1 MFDKEK
7 LFSLPITSMRS
18 ISTAKFA
25 SSYADFRN
33 QYLTPQLILREP
45 ADFHDPIPISER
57 LVQAVWNDQLFD
69 TSQLKTVC
77 GRSLQVIHPGK
88 WSREGGPDFQSAQL
102 ILDGQTCKGDV
113 EIHLHSSGWKEHR
126 HAENP
131 AYENVILDVCLWK
144 IDDSPPIRCDGFR
157 IFQLELHPYLQSS
170 IDELVE
176 SLDPDYY
183 PFSPKQI
190 QNARSP
196 LNRLPKTELA
206 GYIESAGIF
215 RLEQKVARIKT
226 ILETHNQEQTAY
238 VLLAE
243 ALGYKHNKW
252 TFRQIAEHCPIAKL
266 RKFISIDEK
275 LQDLFS
281 QIDRVPLRLAQ
292 VRPNNHPER
301 RLATLAMIVH
311 HHPNLTVWF
320 SELLN
325 SKSITKQPSLKH
337 NFWSYHYH
345 RRSKKSAKPIAL
357 LGKERWQDILVNVI
371 LPFGILAAHQRKEV
385 ETESNLLTLYLNLP
399 CIQQSLPA
407 KKISY
412 DLGVSQPKKTV
423 QKQGLIQIYQ
433 DFDLR
438 FSQNQ

>member
-1 MFDKEK
+1 LTKKNFYVSNASMPRI
-7 LFSLPITSMRS
+7 LAATS
-18 ISTAKFA
+18 A

-33 QYLTPQLILREP
+33 TYLSPQLVLREP

-57 LVQAVWNDQLFD
+57 LVQALWNDQLFD
-69 TSQLKTVC
+69 TTQLKTVC
-77 GRSLQVIHPGK
+77 GRSLQIIHPGK
-88 WSREGGPDFQSAQL
+88 WSREGGPDFTSAQA
-102 ILDGQTCKGDV
+102 IINGETFQGDI

-126 HAENP
+126 HSENA
-131 AYENVILDVCLWK
+131 AYGQVILDVCLWK
-144 IDDSPPIRCDGFR
+144 IDDAPPIRCDGFR
-157 IFQLELHPYLQSS
+157 IFQLVLHPYLQSS

-190 QNARSP
+190 QNRRSP
-196 LNRLPKTELA
+196 LNKLPKTELA

-215 RLEQKVARIKT
+215 RLEQKIARIKS
-226 ILETHNQEQTAY
+226 ILESHGPEQTAY
-238 VLLAE
+238 VLIAE

-252 TFRQIAEHCPIAKL
+252 TFRQIAEHCPITQL
-266 RKFISIDEK
+266 RKIISIDEK
-275 LQDLFS
+275 LEKLFS
-281 QIDRVPLRLAQ
+281 QLDHIPLRTAQ

-301 RLATLAMIVH
+301 RLATLALLAH
-311 HHPNLTVWF
+311 EHPDLTIWF

-325 SKSITKQPSLKH
+325 SRFISRAPSLKH
-337 NFWSYHYH
+337 PFWSWHYH

-371 LPFGILAAHQRKEV
+371 LPFGIVAARQRKEA
-385 ETESNLLTLYLNLP
+385 EAESNLLALYLNLP

-407 KKISY
+407 KQISY

-423 QKQGLIQIYQ
+423 QQQGLIQIYQ
-433 DFDLR
+433 DFNLR
-438 FSQNQ
+438 HSD